1 LRVPPTS
8 RGAAATSRR
17 RETWRISR
25 LRGSDGQGMV
35 ELVLILPLLV
45 TLIFMVIQL
54 GLTFSNYMRVTDIA
68 RVAARAAA
76 VARFSGVSACQA
88 AATAADNAAGSL
100 AIGRPTCSGGANPG
114 DPFSVTVS
122 LPWKIS
128 LPLLPFSWSGDLK
141 STSTDR
147 LE

>member
-1 LRVPPTS
+1 MNARRV
-8 RGAAATSRR
+8 G
-17 RETWRISR
+17 R
-25 LRGSDGQGMV
+25 LRRSDGQGMV
-35 ELVLILPLLV
+35 EFVLILPLLV

-76 VARFSGVSACQA
+76 VARFSGISPCQA
-88 AATAADNAAGSL
+88 AATAADSAAGGL
-100 AIGRPTCSGGANPG
+100 AIGRPTCSSGLNPG
-114 DPFSVTVS
+114 DAFRVTVS

-128 LPLLPFSWSGDLK
+128 LPLLPFSWSGNLK